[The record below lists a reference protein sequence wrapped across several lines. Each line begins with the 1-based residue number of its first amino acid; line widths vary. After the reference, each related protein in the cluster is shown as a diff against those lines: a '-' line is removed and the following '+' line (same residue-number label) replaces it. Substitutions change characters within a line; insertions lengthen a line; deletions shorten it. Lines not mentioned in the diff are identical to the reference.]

1 MKVEEKNNQ
10 DKKTNLDEKKANDDK
25 DVEAENLKIV
35 KKNKEL
41 EEKILRSLAEMEN
54 QRRRFEKE
62 RDEAFE
68 FGGFAFAK
76 ESLALIDN
84 LERAKS
90 SFQNDEKFKQNKDFP
105 KIIEAFD
112 VIEKD
117 LIKIFERNGIEQ
129 INCLNKK
136 FDPNFHQA
144 MLEID
149 DDSKEA
155 GTIIQEIQKGYT
167 MKERLLRPSLVG
179 ITKFILEDT
188 KKDEE
193 NKENNGSKK

>member
-188 KKDEE
+188 KKDKE

>member
-41 EEKILRSLAEMEN
+41 EDKILRSLAEMEN

-105 KIIEAFD
+105 KIIEA
-112 VIEKD
+112 
-117 LIKIFERNGIEQ
+117 L
-129 INCLNKK
+129 
-136 FDPNFHQA
+136 
-144 MLEID
+144 
-149 DDSKEA
+149 
-155 GTIIQEIQKGYT
+155 
-167 MKERLLRPSLVG
+167 
-179 ITKFILEDT
+179 
-188 KKDEE
+188 
-193 NKENNGSKK
+193 